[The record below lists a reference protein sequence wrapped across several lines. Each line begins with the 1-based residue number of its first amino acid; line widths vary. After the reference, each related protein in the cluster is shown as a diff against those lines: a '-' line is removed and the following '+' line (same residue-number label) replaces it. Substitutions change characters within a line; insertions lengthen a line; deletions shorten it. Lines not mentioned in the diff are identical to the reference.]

1 MPMSGLLLGLA
12 FDLDANAS
20 NPLALVASA
29 PAWAAIASAWVGHMD
44 SNMTFGPAGLVCPL
58 NGGPLTGSAS
68 LGGSMSA
75 SVLGTALAT
84 AALAPASAPQWTP
97 IAKAFIDY
105 VIANASVSPS
115 TTLLA
120 PAGTPTAGGL
130 ITGTG
135 VISGIVSDDLGDA
148 MSKAAGTFSD
158 PTSKAAWRAMAAD
171 LKTQIQSTGV
181 AVPGTL
187 KAAPSGGPIAIGVG
201 AIS

>member
-1 MPMSGLLLGLA
+1 
-12 FDLDANAS
+12 
-20 NPLALVASA
+20 
-29 PAWAAIASAWVGHMD
+29 
-44 SNMTFGPAGLVCPL
+44 
-58 NGGPLTGSAS
+58 
-68 LGGSMSA
+68 MSA

-97 IAKAFIDY
+97 IAKAFIGY

-120 PAGTPTAGGL
+120 PAGTPTAGGF

-158 PTSKAAWRAMAAD
+158 PTSKAAWRSMAAD
-171 LKTQIQSTGV
+171 LKTQIQGTGV